1 MKRFHF
7 PLKSVAIVREARE
20 ARVREAFTAAV
31 QAVATAER
39 ALEKV
44 CAEKSELE
52 KVMLDERRASFRPAE
67 QVAFLQSHR
76 QVVARE
82 GQARVAIQEAVQV
95 REQRRQEWMEAR
107 RDVRLIEKL
116 KESALR
122 EHRRETERE
131 AQRLLDDHTSA
142 AVAREAGAAA

>member
-20 ARVREAFTAAV
+20 ARVRETFTAAV
-31 QAVATAER
+31 QAVAAAER
-39 ALEKV
+39 VLEKV

-52 KVMLDERRASFRPAE
+52 RVMLDERRASFRPAE